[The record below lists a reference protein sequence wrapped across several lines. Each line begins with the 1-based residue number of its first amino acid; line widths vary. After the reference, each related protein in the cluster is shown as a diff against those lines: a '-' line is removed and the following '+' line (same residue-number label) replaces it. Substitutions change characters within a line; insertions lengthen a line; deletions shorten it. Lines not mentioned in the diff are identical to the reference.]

1 MVACLPSKV
10 LVGWTVK
17 ILMYVMS
24 TPGTH
29 PLDDPPPDDPPAEPE
44 PPPDEPPV
52 GSPRGGMDGGG
63 GGDGA
68 LGAGGGFGTAGHGM
82 GCLSWI
88 VIPWS
93 FTATGWPFAV
103 TCPAT
108 TWASPPAPGTDLLTA
123 PSAPPP

>member
-1 MVACLPSKV
+1 
-10 LVGWTVK
+10 
-17 ILMYVMS
+17 MYVMS

-44 PPPDEPPV
+44 PLPDEPPV

-68 LGAGGGFGTAGHGM
+68 LGAGGGFGTAGHGR

-93 FTATGWPFAV
+93 FTAPGWAVAV

-108 TWASPPAPGTDLLTA
+108 TWASPPAPDTVLVAATCRPPLLTR
-123 PSAPPP
+123 

>member
-1 MVACLPSKV
+1 
-10 LVGWTVK
+10 
-17 ILMYVMS
+17 MYVMP
-24 TPGTH
+24 TRGTH
-29 PLDDPPPDDPPAEPE
+29 PLDDPPPADPRAEPE
-44 PPPDEPPV
+44 PRPDKHPV
-52 GSPRGGMDGGG
+52 GGPRGGMDGGG

-108 TWASPPAPGTDLLTA
+108 TWASPPAPDTVLVAVTAAATLLTLA
-123 PSAPPP
+123 LPIPKPLSSR